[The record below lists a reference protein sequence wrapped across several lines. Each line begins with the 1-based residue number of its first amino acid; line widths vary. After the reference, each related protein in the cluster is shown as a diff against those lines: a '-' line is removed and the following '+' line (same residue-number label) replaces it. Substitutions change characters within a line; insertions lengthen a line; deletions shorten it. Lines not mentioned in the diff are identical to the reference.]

1 MPVAGQSEYYTS
13 EYYAAEA
20 VSYGRRRAT
29 ATTQHT
35 AFYQLTL

>member
-20 VSYGRRRAT
+20 VSYGRRAA